1 MLKANTNI
9 SLTNGQTATVLRV
22 LGQGGQGT
30 VYEVNLN
37 GKKMALK
44 WYTHPAYTA
53 NANFYHNLE
62 TNIRIGS
69 PSPSFLWPEYLTQVQ
84 YGSFGYVMP
93 LRPKHYVEF
102 SRFLLAKERFASLRA
117 LFSAAI
123 HICNAFK
130 ALHSKGLSYQDLNDG
145 NFFLCPKTGDVL
157 ICDNDNVIFHGANL
171 GVAGKTRYMAPEV
184 VAGALPDTYTDRFSL
199 TVILFLLLYGN
210 HPFEGERVLA
220 QPCMRESDEKRFFG
234 SDMIFIYNPTN
245 AANRPVH
252 GVHTNV
258 LRRWNAFPAVLRN
271 QFIEEFSQEK
281 LYANPQSRLIE
292 AEWVRLLQI
301 VLDHIVMCPYCHQE
315 TFVDDQNAV
324 RCVSCG
330 TLLQVKARMSVN
342 GRSLPLMAGN
352 RYQLA
357 DNVCIEAV
365 LSSTDNLLW
374 LRNTGKQTWQVTT
387 TKGEQRPLAP
397 KALMPAKPG
406 IQIQFNPQL
415 TAEIK

>member
-1 MLKANTNI
+1 MLKANTQI
-9 SLTNGQTATVLRV
+9 SLTNGQTATILRV

-30 VYEVNLN
+30 VYEVSLG

-69 PSPSFLWPEYLTQVQ
+69 PSSSFLWPEYLTKVE
-84 YGSFGYVMP
+84 YGSYGYLMP
-93 LRPKHYVEF
+93 LRPRNYVEF
-102 SRFLLAKERFASLRA
+102 SRFLLAKERFTSLKA

-123 HICNAFK
+123 NICEAFK
-130 ALHSKGLSYQDLNDG
+130 ALHIKGLSYQDLNDG
-145 NFFLCPKTGDVL
+145 NFFLDPKTGDVL

-184 VAGALPDTYTDRFSL
+184 VAGALPNTYTDRFSL

-210 HPFEGERVLA
+210 HPFEGERVLS

-234 SDMIFIYNPTN
+234 SDMIFIYHPTN
-245 AANRPVH
+245 TSNRPVH

-258 LRRWNAFPAVLRN
+258 IRRWNAFPAVLRN
-271 QFIEEFSQEK
+271 QFIEEFSPDK
-281 LYANPQSRLIE
+281 LYANVQSRLIE
-292 AEWVRLLQI
+292 AEWIRLLQT
-301 VLDHIVMCPYCHQE
+301 VRNHISLCPHCHQE

-330 TLLQVKARMSVN
+330 TLLQVKARLVLD
-342 GRSLPLMAGN
+342 GQHLPLVAGN
-352 RYQLA
+352 SYQLA
-357 DNVCIEAV
+357 DKISFDAV
-365 LSSTDNLLW
+365 LSATDNLLW
-374 LRNTGKQTWQVTT
+374 LRNTSRQTWQVTT
-387 TKGEQRPLAP
+387 TKGELRPLAP

-406 IQIQFNPQL
+406 IRIHFTPSL

>member
-1 MLKANTNI
+1 MLTPKTQI
-9 SLTNGQTATVLRV
+9 TLTNGQTARVLQL
-22 LGQGGQGT
+22 LGQGGQGA
-30 VYEVNLN
+30 VYAVDLN
-37 GKKMALK
+37 GQKMALK

-69 PSPSFLWPEYLTQVQ
+69 PSPAFLWPMYLTQVQ
-84 YGSFGYVMP
+84 HGSFGYIMP
-93 LRPKHYVEF
+93 LRPKHYVDF
-102 SRFLLAKERFASLRA
+102 SRFLLAKERFHSFQA

-123 HICNAFK
+123 NICNAFK
-130 ALHSKGLSYQDLNDG
+130 SLHSKGLSYQDLNDG
-145 NFFLCPKTGDVL
+145 NFFLDPKTGDVL

-184 VAGALPDTYTDRFSL
+184 VAGELPNTYTDRFSL
-199 TVILFLLLYGN
+199 TVVLFLLLYGN

-234 SDMIFIYNPTN
+234 SEMVFIYHPTN

-252 GVHTNV
+252 GIHANV
-258 LRRWNAFPAVLRN
+258 IRRWPALPAALRN
-271 QFIEEFSQEK
+271 QFIEEFSHDK

-292 AEWVRLLQI
+292 AEWVRLLQSI
-301 VLDHIVMCPYCHQE
+301 KDHIAVCPYCHQE
-315 TFVDDQNAV
+315 TFLTDENTA

-330 TLLQVKARMSVN
+330 TLLQVKAHLSVE
-342 GRSLPLMAGN
+342 SHTLPLIAGN

-357 DNVCIEAV
+357 DGIDFETV

-374 LRNTGKQTWQVTT
+374 LRNIGKSTWQVTT
-387 TKGEQRPLAP
+387 TKGEIRPLAP

-406 IQIQFNPQL
+406 IQIQFNNNL
-415 TAEIK
+415 TAKIK

>member
-44 WYTHPAYTA
+44 WYTHPAYTT

-69 PSPSFLWPEYLTQVQ
+69 PSAAFLWPEYLTQVQ
-84 YGSFGYVMP
+84 YGSFGYIMP
-93 LRPKHYVEF
+93 LRGKNYMEF
-102 SRFLLAKERFASLRA
+102 SQFLLAKTRFASLKA

-123 HICNAFK
+123 NICNAFK

-184 VAGALPDTYTDRFSL
+184 VAGELPNTYTDRFSL
-199 TVILFLLLYGN
+199 TIILFLLLYGN

-245 AANRPVH
+245 ATNRPVH

-258 LRRWNAFPAVLRN
+258 IRRWNAFPAVLRN
-271 QFIEEFSQEK
+271 QFIEEFSHEK

-301 VLDHIVMCPYCHQE
+301 VQDHVVMCPYCHQE
-315 TFVDDQNAV
+315 TFVDDQTSV
-324 RCVSCG
+324 RCASCG
-330 TLLQVKARMSVN
+330 TLLQVKARLMLE
-342 GRSLPLMAGN
+342 GRHLPLVAGN
-352 RYQLA
+352 QYDLGEGIKF
-357 DNVCIEAV
+357 DAV
-365 LSSTDNLLW
+365 LSTTDNLLW
-374 LRNTGKQTWQVTT
+374 LRNTSKHTWQVTT

-397 KALMPAKPG
+397 KALMPAKSG
-406 IQIQFNPQL
+406 IHIQFAPSL

>member
-44 WYTHPAYTA
+44 WYTHPAYTT

-69 PSPSFLWPEYLTQVQ
+69 PSAAFLWPEYLTQVQ
-84 YGSFGYVMP
+84 YGSFGYIMP
-93 LRPKHYVEF
+93 LRGKNYMEF
-102 SRFLLAKERFASLRA
+102 SQFLLAKTRFASLKA

-123 HICNAFK
+123 NICNAFK

-184 VAGALPDTYTDRFSL
+184 VAGELPNTYTDRFSL
-199 TVILFLLLYGN
+199 TIILFLLLYGN

-245 AANRPVH
+245 ATNRPVH

-258 LRRWNAFPAVLRN
+258 LRRWNVFPAVLRN
-271 QFIEEFSQEK
+271 QFIEEFSHEK
-281 LYANPQSRLIE
+281 LYANPQSRFIE

-301 VLDHIVMCPYCHQE
+301 VQDHIAICPHCHQE
-315 TFVDDQNAV
+315 TFVDDQTSV
-324 RCVSCG
+324 RCASCA
-330 TLLQVKARMSVN
+330 TLLQVKARLMLE
-342 GRSLPLMAGN
+342 GRHLPLVAGN
-352 RYQLA
+352 QYDLGEGIKF
-357 DNVCIEAV
+357 DAV
-365 LSSTDNLLW
+365 LSTTDNLLW
-374 LRNTGKQTWQVTT
+374 LRNTSKHTWQVTT

-397 KALMPAKPG
+397 KALMPAKSG
-406 IQIQFNPQL
+406 IHIQFAPSL

>member
-44 WYTHPAYTA
+44 WYTHPAYTT

-69 PSPSFLWPEYLTQVQ
+69 PSAAFLWPEYLTQVQ
-84 YGSFGYVMP
+84 YGSFGYIMP
-93 LRPKHYVEF
+93 LRGKNYMEF
-102 SRFLLAKERFASLRA
+102 SQFLLAKTRFASLKA

-123 HICNAFK
+123 NICNAFK

-184 VAGALPDTYTDRFSL
+184 VAGELPNTYTDRFSL
-199 TVILFLLLYGN
+199 TIILFLLLYGN

-245 AANRPVH
+245 ATNRPVH

-258 LRRWNAFPAVLRN
+258 LRRWNVFPAVLRN
-271 QFIEEFSQEK
+271 QFIEEFSHEK

-301 VLDHIVMCPYCHQE
+301 VQDHVVMCPYCHQE
-315 TFVDDQNAV
+315 TFVDDQTSV
-324 RCVSCG
+324 RCASCG
-330 TLLQVKARMSVN
+330 TLLQVKARLMLE
-342 GRSLPLMAGN
+342 GRHLPLVAGN
-352 RYQLA
+352 QYDLGEGIKF
-357 DNVCIEAV
+357 DAV
-365 LSSTDNLLW
+365 LSTTDNLLW
-374 LRNTGKQTWQVTT
+374 LRNTSKHTWQVTT

-397 KALMPAKPG
+397 KALMPAKSG
-406 IQIQFNPQL
+406 IHIQFAPSL

>member
-44 WYTHPAYTA
+44 WYTHPAYTT

-69 PSPSFLWPEYLTQVQ
+69 PSAAFLWPEYLTQVQ
-84 YGSFGYVMP
+84 YGSFGYIMP
-93 LRPKHYVEF
+93 LRGKNYMEF
-102 SRFLLAKERFASLRA
+102 SQFLLAKTRFASLKA

-123 HICNAFK
+123 NICNAFK

-145 NFFLCPKTGDVL
+145 NFFLCSKTGDVL

-184 VAGALPDTYTDRFSL
+184 VAGELPNTYTDRFSL
-199 TVILFLLLYGN
+199 TIILFLLLYGN

-245 AANRPVH
+245 ATNRPVH

-258 LRRWNAFPAVLRN
+258 LRRWNVFPAVLRN
-271 QFIEEFSQEK
+271 QFIEEFSHEK

-301 VLDHIVMCPYCHQE
+301 VQDHVVMCPYCHQE
-315 TFVDDQNAV
+315 TFVDDQTSV
-324 RCVSCG
+324 RCASCG
-330 TLLQVKARMSVN
+330 TLLQVKARLMLE
-342 GRSLPLMAGN
+342 GRHLPLVAGN
-352 RYQLA
+352 QYDLGEGIKF
-357 DNVCIEAV
+357 DAV
-365 LSSTDNLLW
+365 LSTTDNLLW
-374 LRNTGKQTWQVTT
+374 LRNTSKHNWQVTT

-397 KALMPAKPG
+397 KSLMPAKSG
-406 IQIQFNPQL
+406 IHIQFNQSI

>member
-1 MLKANTNI
+1 MLKEKTNI
-9 SLTNGQTATVLRV
+9 HLTNGQTATVLRV

-30 VYEVNLN
+30 VYEVSL
-37 GKKMALK
+37 GGRKMALK
-44 WYTHPAYTA
+44 WYTHPAYTT

-69 PSPSFLWPEYLTQVQ
+69 PSSAFLWPEYLTQVQ
-84 YGSFGYVMP
+84 YGSYGYLMP
-93 LRPKHYVEF
+93 LRPKNFVEF
-102 SRFLLAKERFASLRA
+102 AQILLARVRFASLRA
-117 LFSAAI
+117 LFQAAI
-123 HICNAFK
+123 NICNAFK
-130 ALHSKGLSYQDLNDG
+130 ALHIKGLSYQDLNDG
-145 NFFLCPKTGDVL
+145 NFFLDPKTGDVL

-234 SDMIFIYNPTN
+234 SDMLFIYHPTDTT
-245 AANRPVH
+245 NRPVH
-252 GVHTNV
+252 GIHTNV
-258 LRRWNAFPAVLRN
+258 IRRWNAFPVALRN
-271 QFIEEFSQEK
+271 QFVEEFSHDK

-292 AEWVRLLQI
+292 AEWVRLLQTI
-301 VLDHIVMCPYCHQE
+301 KDHIVLCPHCHQE

-330 TLLQVKARMSVN
+330 TLLQVKARLVLD
-342 GRSLPLMAGN
+342 GHHLPLVAGN
-352 RYQLA
+352 NYQLA
-357 DNVCIEAV
+357 ENVTFDAV
-365 LSSTDNLLW
+365 LSATDNLIW
-374 LRNTGKQTWQVTT
+374 LRNTGQQTWQVTT

-397 KALMPAKPG
+397 KALMPAKSG
-406 IQIQFNPQL
+406 IRIQFNQSL
-415 TAEIK
+415 AAEIK

>member
-1 MLKANTNI
+1 MLKANTTI
-9 SLTNGQTATVLRV
+9 TLTNGQTARVLQL
-22 LGQGGQGT
+22 LGQGGQGA
-30 VYEVNLN
+30 VYSVDLG

-44 WYTHPAYTA
+44 WYTHPTYTT

-69 PSPSFLWPEYLTQVQ
+69 PSPAFLWPEYLTQVQ
-84 YGSFGYVMP
+84 YGSFGYIMP

-102 SRFLLAKERFASLRA
+102 SRILLAKERFSSMQA

-145 NFFLCPKTGDVL
+145 NFFIDPKTGDVL

-171 GVAGKTRYMAPEV
+171 GIAGKTRYMAPEV
-184 VAGALPDTYTDRFSL
+184 VAGALPDTYSDRFSL
-199 TVILFLLLYGN
+199 TIILFLLLYGN

-234 SDMIFIYNPTN
+234 SDMIFIYHPTN
-245 AANRPVH
+245 TANRPVH
-252 GVHTNV
+252 GIHTNV
-258 LRRWNAFPAVLRN
+258 LRRWNAFPASLRQ

-281 LYANPQSRLIE
+281 LYDNPQSRLIE
-292 AEWVRLLQI
+292 AEWVRLLQSI
-301 VLDHIVMCPYCHQE
+301 KDHIVLCPHCRQE
-315 TFVDDQNAV
+315 TFVDGQNAT
-324 RCVSCG
+324 RCVACG
-330 TLLQVKARMSVN
+330 TLLQVKARLMLD
-342 GRSLPLMAGN
+342 GRHLPLMAGN

-357 DNVCIEAV
+357 DNVCFEAV

>member
-1 MLKANTNI
+1 MLKANTTI
-9 SLTNGQTATVLRV
+9 TLTNGQTATVLRV

-44 WYTHPAYTA
+44 WYTHPAYTT

-69 PSPSFLWPEYLTQVQ
+69 PSAAFLWPEYLTQVQ
-84 YGSFGYVMP
+84 YGSFGYIMP
-93 LRPKHYVEF
+93 LRGKNYMEF
-102 SRFLLAKERFASLRA
+102 SQFLLAKTRFASLKA

-123 HICNAFK
+123 NICNAFK

-184 VAGALPDTYTDRFSL
+184 VAGELPNTYTDRFSL
-199 TVILFLLLYGN
+199 TIILFLLLYGN

-245 AANRPVH
+245 ATNRPVH

-258 LRRWNAFPAVLRN
+258 LRRWNVFPAVLRN
-271 QFIEEFSQEK
+271 QFIEEFSHEK
-281 LYANPQSRLIE
+281 LYANPQSRFIE

-301 VLDHIVMCPYCHQE
+301 VQDHIAICPHCHQE
-315 TFVDDQNAV
+315 TFVDDQTSV
-324 RCVSCG
+324 RCASCG
-330 TLLQVKARMSVN
+330 TLLQVKARLMLE
-342 GRSLPLMAGN
+342 GRHLPLVAGN
-352 RYQLA
+352 QYDLGEGIKF
-357 DNVCIEAV
+357 DAV
-365 LSSTDNLLW
+365 LSTTDNLLW
-374 LRNTGKQTWQVTT
+374 LRNTSKHTWQVTT

-397 KALMPAKPG
+397 KALMPAKSG
-406 IQIQFNPQL
+406 IHIQFAPSL

>member
-37 GKKMALK
+37 GVKMALK
-44 WYTHPAYTA
+44 WYTHPAYTT

-69 PSPSFLWPEYLTQVQ
+69 PSAAFLWPEYLTQVQ
-84 YGSFGYVMP
+84 YGSFGYIMP
-93 LRPKHYVEF
+93 LRGKNYMDF
-102 SRFLLAKERFASLRA
+102 SQFLLAKTRFASLKA

-123 HICNAFK
+123 NICNAFK

-184 VAGALPDTYTDRFSL
+184 VAGELPNTYTDRFSL
-199 TVILFLLLYGN
+199 TIILFLLLYGN

-234 SDMIFIYNPTN
+234 SDMIFIYHPTN
-245 AANRPVH
+245 SSNRPVH

-258 LRRWNAFPAVLRN
+258 LRRWNVFPAVLRN
-271 QFIEEFSQEK
+271 QFIEEFSHEK

-301 VLDHIVMCPYCHQE
+301 VQDHVVMCPYCHQE
-315 TFVDDQNAV
+315 TFVDDQTSV
-324 RCVSCG
+324 RCASCG
-330 TLLQVKARMSVN
+330 TLLQVKARLMLE
-342 GRSLPLMAGN
+342 GRHLPLVAGN
-352 RYQLA
+352 QYDLGEGIKF
-357 DNVCIEAV
+357 DAV
-365 LSSTDNLLW
+365 LSTTDNLLW
-374 LRNTGKQTWQVTT
+374 LRNTSKHTWQVTT

-397 KALMPAKPG
+397 KALMPAKSG
-406 IQIQFNPQL
+406 IHIQFAPSL

>member
-1 MLKANTNI
+1 MLKANTTI
-9 SLTNGQTATVLRV
+9 TLTNGQTATVLRV

-44 WYTHPAYTA
+44 WYTHPAYTT

-69 PSPSFLWPEYLTQVQ
+69 PSAAFLWPEYLTQVQ
-84 YGSFGYVMP
+84 YGSFGYIMP
-93 LRPKHYVEF
+93 LRGKNYMEF
-102 SRFLLAKERFASLRA
+102 SQFLLAKTRFASLKA

-123 HICNAFK
+123 NICNAFK

-184 VAGALPDTYTDRFSL
+184 VAGELPNTYTDRFSL
-199 TVILFLLLYGN
+199 TIILFLLLYGN

-245 AANRPVH
+245 ATNRPVH

-258 LRRWNAFPAVLRN
+258 LRRWNVFPAVLRN
-271 QFIEEFSQEK
+271 QFIEEFSHEK

-301 VLDHIVMCPYCHQE
+301 VQDHVVMCPYCHQE
-315 TFVDDQNAV
+315 TFVDDQTSV
-324 RCVSCG
+324 RCASCG
-330 TLLQVKARMSVN
+330 TLLQVKARLMLE
-342 GRSLPLMAGN
+342 GRHLPLVAGN
-352 RYQLA
+352 QYDLGEGIKF
-357 DNVCIEAV
+357 DAV
-365 LSSTDNLLW
+365 LSTTDNLLW
-374 LRNTGKQTWQVTT
+374 LRNTSKHTWQVTT

-397 KALMPAKPG
+397 KALMPAKSG
-406 IQIQFNPQL
+406 IHIQFAPSL

>member
-1 MLKANTNI
+1 
-9 SLTNGQTATVLRV
+9 
-22 LGQGGQGT
+22 
-30 VYEVNLN
+30 
-37 GKKMALK
+37 
-44 WYTHPAYTA
+44 
-53 NANFYHNLE
+53 
-62 TNIRIGS
+62 
-69 PSPSFLWPEYLTQVQ
+69 
-84 YGSFGYVMP
+84 MP

-102 SRFLLAKERFASLRA
+102 SRFLLAKERFSSMQA

-145 NFFLCPKTGDVL
+145 NFFIDPKTGDVL

-171 GVAGKTRYMAPEV
+171 GIAGKTRYMAPEV
-184 VAGALPDTYTDRFSL
+184 VAGALPDTYSDRFSL
-199 TVILFLLLYGN
+199 TIILFLLLYGN

-234 SDMIFIYNPTN
+234 SDMIFIYHPTN
-245 AANRPVH
+245 TANRPVH
-252 GVHTNV
+252 GIHNNV

-271 QFIEEFSQEK
+271 QFVEEFDHEK

-292 AEWVRLLQI
+292 AEWVRLLQS
-301 VLDHIVMCPYCHQE
+301 VKDHIVLCPHCRQE
-315 TFVDDQNAV
+315 TFVDNENTT
-324 RCVSCG
+324 RCVNCG
-330 TLLQVKARMSVN
+330 TLLQVKARLNVDN
-342 GRSLPLMAGN
+342 RILPLMAGN
-352 RYQLA
+352 RYPLA
-357 DNVCIEAV
+357 DEICFEAV

-397 KALMPAKPG
+397 KALMPAKHG

>member
-44 WYTHPAYTA
+44 WYTHPAYTT

-69 PSPSFLWPEYLTQVQ
+69 PSAAFLWPEYLTQVQ
-84 YGSFGYVMP
+84 YGSFGYIMP
-93 LRPKHYVEF
+93 LRGKNYMEF
-102 SRFLLAKERFASLRA
+102 SQFLLAKTRFASLKA

-123 HICNAFK
+123 NICNAFK

-184 VAGALPDTYTDRFSL
+184 VAGELPNTYTDRFSL
-199 TVILFLLLYGN
+199 TIILFLLLYGN

-245 AANRPVH
+245 ATNRPVH

-258 LRRWNAFPAVLRN
+258 LRRWNVFPAVLRN
-271 QFIEEFSQEK
+271 QFIEEFSHEK
-281 LYANPQSRLIE
+281 LYANPQSRFIE

-301 VLDHIVMCPYCHQE
+301 VQDHIAICPHCHQE
-315 TFVDDQNAV
+315 TFVDDQTSV
-324 RCVSCG
+324 RCASCA
-330 TLLQVKARMSVN
+330 TLLQVKARLMLE
-342 GRSLPLMAGN
+342 GRHLPLVAGN
-352 RYQLA
+352 QYDLGEGIKF
-357 DNVCIEAV
+357 DAV
-365 LSSTDNLLW
+365 LSTTDNLLW
-374 LRNTGKQTWQVTT
+374 LRNTSKHTWQVTT
-387 TKGEQRPLAP
+387 TKGEQRPLAS
-397 KALMPAKPG
+397 KALMPAKSG
-406 IQIQFNPQL
+406 IHIQFAPSL

>member
-1 MLKANTNI
+1 MLTPKTQI
-9 SLTNGQTATVLRV
+9 TLTNGQTARVLQL
-22 LGQGGQGT
+22 LGQGGQGA
-30 VYEVNLN
+30 VYSVDLN
-37 GKKMALK
+37 GQKMALK
-44 WYTHPAYTA
+44 WYTHPAYTT

-69 PSPSFLWPEYLTQVQ
+69 PSPAFLWPMYLTQVQ
-84 YGSFGYVMP
+84 HGSFGYIMP
-93 LRPKHYVEF
+93 LRPKQYVDF
-102 SRFLLAKERFASLRA
+102 SSFLLAKERFRSFQA

-123 HICNAFK
+123 NICNAFK
-130 ALHSKGLSYQDLNDG
+130 SLHSKGLSYQDLNDG
-145 NFFLCPKTGDVL
+145 NFFLDPKTGDVL

-184 VAGALPDTYTDRFSL
+184 VAGELPNTYTDRFSL
-199 TVILFLLLYGN
+199 TVVLFLLLYGN

-234 SDMIFIYNPTN
+234 SEMVFIYHPTN

-252 GVHTNV
+252 GIHANV
-258 LRRWNAFPAVLRN
+258 IRRWPALPAALRN
-271 QFIEEFSQEK
+271 QFIEEFSHDK

-292 AEWVRLLQI
+292 AEWVRLLQSI
-301 VLDHIVMCPYCHQE
+301 KDHIAVCPYCHQE
-315 TFVDDQNAV
+315 TFLTDENTA

-330 TLLQVKARMSVN
+330 TLLQVKAHLSVE
-342 GRSLPLMAGN
+342 SHTLPLIAGN

-357 DNVCIEAV
+357 DGIDFETV

-374 LRNTGKQTWQVTT
+374 LRNIGKSTWQVTT
-387 TKGEQRPLAP
+387 TKGEQRTLAP

-406 IQIQFNPQL
+406 IKIQFNNNQ